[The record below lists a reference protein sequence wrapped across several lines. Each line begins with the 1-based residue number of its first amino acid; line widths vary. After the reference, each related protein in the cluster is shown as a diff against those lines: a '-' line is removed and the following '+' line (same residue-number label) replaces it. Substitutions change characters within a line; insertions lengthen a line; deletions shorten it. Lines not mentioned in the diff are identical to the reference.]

1 MSFQSNVPG
10 ASPSDNSTTGNG
22 AGDDLNLILEE
33 RDGEEEEE
41 NADDDYAEEHA
52 EDDDDDD
59 DDDDEV
65 GFDVQVE
72 IEDDEDESATPADH
86 SEIYTFFTLL
96 QTIWLILRFH
106 LATRTRYLLRVLAA
120 HPNVRNIIR
129 FTTDLDEDE
138 LALWPRRRRRS
149 TPDPNR
155 FPKVP
160 SVAGEELM
168 ASGDFGSNDAQ
179 SPGRDDHIR
188 GRKRLARR
196 ILDREIA
203 SGNFAAQ
210 VINRKTMAQ
219 EMLPSSNADT
229 IINYDDPVYSGQFS
243 DDGNFF
249 FAVTKDFKVRM
260 YDTSNPYKWRYYK
273 TVNYPYG
280 QWTLT
285 DASLSPDNK
294 YLAYTSIRSTVCLA
308 PTDPNDMGDPYN
320 LELGDPGTGVRD
332 PRLDRRGSFGIWSI
346 RFSGDGRELVAGT
359 TGGSIV
365 VYDIE
370 SRRPLHRIFGHEED
384 VNAVCF
390 ADKSSPHILYSGSD
404 DTTIKV
410 WDTRS
415 MGDSREAGAFI
426 GHIEGLTYLDSKGD
440 GRYILS
446 NGKDQ
451 SMKLWDLRMV
461 MSSAQFSNI
470 RANGRRPGTN
480 FDYRWGRYDEDDWYH
495 DKNDNSLVT
504 FRGHRVMRTLI
515 RCHFSPPGSTNS
527 RYVYSG
533 SEDGKV
539 YIWNMDATLAGKIDV
554 FQATKNTRPPP
565 PGQWHG
571 GWHGG
576 WHDDIDEINSPRWKT
591 VVRDASWHPTAPMIA
606 ASAWNGYGTDQGTVT
621 THSWNEGAED
631 DEAEPKMGLRVNAKL
646 EHDPRLYPAQ
656 SSRNER
662 IRHLNSLLPNADD
675 EDDDDD

>member
-1 MSFQSNVPG
+1 MASRRNVPG
-10 ASPSDNSTTGNG
+10 AFPLDNSMAGN
-22 AGDDLNLILEE
+22 AS
-33 RDGEEEEE
+33 GE
-41 NADDDYAEEHA
+41 
-52 EDDDDDD
+52 
-59 DDDDEV
+59 DDEV
-65 GFDVQVE
+65 ISED
-72 IEDDEDESATPADH
+72 EDDEDEDEDFEEDIDDDDENEAGFEVQLEMEDDENEGATAADH
-86 SEIYTFFTLL
+86 SETYTSFTLL
-96 QTIWLILRFH
+96 QTIWLILRLS
-106 LATRTRYLLRVLAA
+106 LARRTQNLLRMLAA
-120 HPNVRNIIR
+120 HPDVRNIIR
-129 FTTDLDEDE
+129 FSADIDEDE
-138 LALWPRRRRRS
+138 LIGWPRRRRRS
-149 TPDPNR
+149 PPDPNR

-160 SVAGEELM
+160 SIAGAELM
-168 ASGDFGSNDAQ
+168 ASGDFGSNYAQ
-179 SPGRDDHIR
+179 SSGTDNQVKA
-188 GRKRLARR
+188 RKRLARR

-203 SGNFAAQ
+203 SGNFANQ
-210 VINRKTMAQ
+210 RINRRIIAQ

-229 IINYDDPVYSGQFS
+229 IINHDEPVYSGQFS

-260 YDTSNPYKWRYYK
+260 YDTSNPYKWTYYK
-273 TVNYPYG
+273 TVVYPFG

-294 YLAYTSIRSTVCLA
+294 YLAYSSIRSTVCLA
-308 PTDPNDMGDPYN
+308 PTDPNDLGDPYN
-320 LELGDPGTGVRD
+320 LDLADTMNGRNPNLAIGE
-332 PRLDRRGSFGIWSI
+332 RRGSFGIWSI
-346 RFSGDGRELVAGT
+346 RFSGDGRQLVAGT

-370 SRRPLHRIFGHEED
+370 SRRTLFRIFGHEED

-390 ADKSSPHILYSGSD
+390 ADKLSPHILYSGSD
-404 DTTIKV
+404 DATIKV

-461 MSSAQFSNI
+461 MSSAKFSHI
-470 RANGRRPGTN
+470 RSNGRRPGTG
-480 FDYRWGRYDEDDWYH
+480 FDYRWGAYDEDDWYH

-504 FRGHRVMRTLI
+504 FRGHKVMRTLI

-539 YIWNMDATLAGKIDV
+539 YIWNMDATLAGKVDV
-554 FQATKNTRPPP
+554 LQATEGTRPPP
-565 PGQWHG
+565 ENQWHG
-571 GWHGG
+571 GWH
-576 WHDDIDEINSPRWKT
+576 DNLDEVDYSRWET

-606 ASAWNGYGTDQGTVT
+606 ASAWNGHGTEQGTVT

-646 EHDPRLYPAQ
+646 EHDPRLYESRTR
-656 SSRNER
+656 SSARL
-662 IRHLNSLLPNADD
+662 RHAGGLLTDPEDSDNYDD
-675 EDDDDD
+675 E

>member
-1 MSFQSNVPG
+1 MASRRNVPG
-10 ASPSDNSTTGNG
+10 AFPSDSSTAGNEP
-22 AGDDLNLILEE
+22 GDDLEVALEDTDDE
-33 RDGEEEEE
+33 DQNEDMEE
-41 NADDDYAEEHA
+41 DV

-59 DDDDEV
+59 DGETGET
-65 GFDVQVE
+65 GFDVQLE
-72 IEDDEDESATPADH
+72 IEDDEDDEDEGATAANH
-86 SEIYTFFTLL
+86 
-96 QTIWLILRFH
+96 
-106 LATRTRYLLRVLAA
+106 ATRTQYLLRVLAA
-120 HPNVRNIIR
+120 NPDVRSIIR
-129 FTTDLDEDE
+129 FSADFDEDE

-149 TPDPNR
+149 MLDPNR

-160 SVAGEELM
+160 SVVGKELM

-179 SPGRDDHIR
+179 SPGKYDQSVGTDNQVRR
-188 GRKRLARR
+188 RKRLTRR

-203 SGNFAAQ
+203 SGNFVNQ
-210 VINRKTMAQ
+210 GINRRVMAQ

-260 YDTSNPYKWRYYK
+260 YDTSNPYNWRYYK
-273 TVNYPYG
+273 TVVYPYG

-320 LELGDPGTGVRD
+320 LELGE
-332 PRLDRRGSFGIWSI
+332 PRTAQNPRFERRGSFGIWSI

-415 MGDSREAGAFI
+415 MSDSREAGAFI

-470 RANGRRPGTN
+470 RANGRRPGSN
-480 FDYRWGRYDEDDWYH
+480 FDYRWGAYDEDDWYH
-495 DKNDNSLVT
+495 DENDNSLVT
-504 FRGHRVMRTLI
+504 FRGHKVMRTLI
-515 RCHFSPPGSTNS
+515 RCHFSPSGSTNS

-539 YIWNMDATLAGKIDV
+539 YIWNMDATLAGKVDV

-565 PGQWHG
+565 SDQWHG

-576 WHDDIDEINSPRWKT
+576 WHNDLDEVNNPSWKT

-606 ASAWNGYGTDQGTVT
+606 ASAWNGYGVEQGTVT

-631 DEAEPKMGLRVNAKL
+631 DEAEPKMGWRVDAKL
-646 EHDPRLYPAQ
+646 QPDPHLHE
-656 SSRNER
+656 SRTR
-662 IRHLNSLLPNADD
+662 ATRRFGHLRALSPDSED
-675 EDDDDD
+675 SEEDDDNNDEDI